1 MANVLKKHFKNK
13 KVLITGNTGFKG
25 SWLSFWLQRSG
36 AEVMGISL
44 NEISQPSFFKALN
57 LKKKIKYK
65 QIDIRNLKLIRST
78 IQKFQPDYIFH
89 LAADAIVKNAYKNPK
104 KAWETNTLGTINILE
119 SLKKF
124 KKNVVAVLITSDK
137 VYKNLEIN
145 RGYSE
150 NDILGGYDPYS
161 ASKASADLAIQSY
174 FHSYLKK
181 KKNLKICIARAGN
194 VIGGGDW
201 AEGRIIPDCVKRWS
215 KFRSVKIRNPIS
227 TRPWQHVLD
236 VLYGYI
242 ILGIKM
248 KKNTSLNGEAF
259 NFGPKRQNK
268 KTVIEV
274 VKEMQKNWKKSKWKI
289 TKNKK
294 FNESNLLQLNSF
306 KAKSKLKWHCNLSF
320 EKAISLT
327 VEWYKTFYFNRKNI
341 LALTSNQ
348 IQSYEKLT
356 LKKFKL

>member
-1 MANVLKKHFKNK
+1 MANILKRYFKNK

-25 SWLSFWLQRSG
+25 AWLSFWLQRCG
-36 AEVMGISL
+36 AKVMGISID
-44 NEISQPSFFKALN
+44 EISQPSFFKALN

-65 QIDIRNLKLIRST
+65 KTDIRNFLTTRSVIR
-78 IQKFQPDYIFH
+78 KFQPDYIFH
-89 LAADAIVKNAYKNPK
+89 LAADAIVKNAFKNPK

-119 SLKKF
+119 SLRTLKKS
-124 KKNVVAVLITSDK
+124 VVAVLITSDK

-150 NDILGGYDPYS
+150 NDILGGFDPYS

-174 FHSYLKK
+174 FYSFLKK
-181 KKNLKICIARAGN
+181 KKNLKICTARAGN

-201 AEGRIIPDCVKRWS
+201 AEGRIIPDCVRKWS
-215 KFRSVKIRNPIS
+215 KFKTVKIRNPIS

-236 VLYGYI
+236 VLYGYLV
-242 ILGIKM
+242 LGIKM
-248 KKNTSLNGEAF
+248 KKNTSLNGEVF

-274 VKEMQKNWKKSKWKI
+274 VKELQKNWKKVKWKI
-289 TKNKK
+289 IKKKK

-306 KAKSKLKWHCNLSF
+306 KAKKKLKWQCKLSF
-320 EKAISLT
+320 EKAINFT
-327 VEWYKTFYFNRKNI
+327 AEWYKIYYFNRKNI
-341 LALTSNQ
+341 LSTTLKQ
-348 IQSYEKLT
+348 IQDYEKLI
-356 LKKFKL
+356 